1 MIKAFAIKPE
11 LMASQKGNNAVK
23 ITKVKAGK

>member
-11 LMASQKGNNAVK
+11 LMASQKGNKAVK
-23 ITKVKAGK
+23 TTKVNAGK